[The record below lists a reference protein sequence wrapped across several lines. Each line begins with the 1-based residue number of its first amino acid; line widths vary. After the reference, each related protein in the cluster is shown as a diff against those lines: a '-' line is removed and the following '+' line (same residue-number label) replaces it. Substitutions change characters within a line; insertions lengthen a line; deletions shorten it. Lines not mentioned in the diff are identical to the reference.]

1 MYSKQE
7 ENLILYQ
14 KAKHKITIHLIL
26 YFILLCIYFL
36 AMSYLFSSMEFLKVD
51 NSAFKSMLIK
61 LGTGQILLYGIT
73 FILLSTGK
81 KWFKI
86 LYWIDVVISLLLIYF
101 PIKMLMT
108 NLSMLLPFFV
118 LIACMLIKT
127 IVLCQIGGYLKH
139 NRWCKIYYDHT
150 IELDD
155 EDDDWVEK
163 QTKNVDYEKI
173 KDKYEKEFEE
183 SDQEDEY
190 VTEKAPMTL
199 PQLSIRLGI
208 IIYGELMLFPILIQI
223 FSNLFESLDM
233 QKVFATKD
241 IFMLCIF
248 TAFIWTI
255 PLFYMY
261 YKQKATKKII
271 ACCMLGE
278 IIRIMLYLPKFMG
291 YYQSNEYSIRVFIF
305 FVIIDIIRV
314 AILFIFAIHVL
325 KSKQEYAQNPRD

>member
-86 LYWIDVVISLLLIYF
+86 LYWIDVVISLLLIYS

-163 QTKNVDYEKI
+163 QTKNVDYEKSKINMKKNSRKAI
-173 KDKYEKEFEE
+173 KK
-183 SDQEDEY
+183 
-190 VTEKAPMTL
+190 MN
-199 PQLSIRLGI
+199 
-208 IIYGELMLFPILIQI
+208 M
-223 FSNLFESLDM
+223 SL
-233 QKVFATKD
+233 
-241 IFMLCIF
+241 
-248 TAFIWTI
+248 
-255 PLFYMY
+255 
-261 YKQKATKKII
+261 KKH
-271 ACCMLGE
+271 
-278 IIRIMLYLPKFMG
+278 
-291 YYQSNEYSIRVFIF
+291 Q
-305 FVIIDIIRV
+305 
-314 AILFIFAIHVL
+314 
-325 KSKQEYAQNPRD
+325 

>member
-1 MYSKQE
+1 M
-7 ENLILYQ
+7 
-14 KAKHKITIHLIL
+14 A
-26 YFILLCIYFL
+26 
-36 AMSYLFSSMEFLKVD
+36 YLFSSMEFLKVD

-73 FILLSTGK
+73 FILLSAGK

-101 PIKMLMT
+101 PVKMLMT

-223 FSNLFESLDM
+223 FFKL
-233 QKVFATKD
+233 
-241 IFMLCIF
+241 I
-248 TAFIWTI
+248 
-255 PLFYMY
+255 
-261 YKQKATKKII
+261 
-271 ACCMLGE
+271 
-278 IIRIMLYLPKFMG
+278 
-291 YYQSNEYSIRVFIF
+291 
-305 FVIIDIIRV
+305 
-314 AILFIFAIHVL
+314 
-325 KSKQEYAQNPRD
+325 